1 MATRSAEEVAAILW
15 DTARRL
21 AMLSWAEVGAEKVA
35 RVRLARRSAD
45 WLMGTTSGG
54 ALVSGTLYSLE
65 DGREVG
71 RFEGRRF
78 KHGGGGGWL
87 SVYLP
92 Q

>member
-1 MATRSAEEVAAILW
+1 MAERSSEQIAAILW

-21 AMLSWAEVGAEKVA
+21 AVLSWADLGSE
-35 RVRLARRSAD
+35 RVTRIRLSRRSAD

-65 DGREVG
+65 DGRAGG